1 MEKSNEFSEP
11 PILQIK
17 TNLDIPLTGRVT
29 IQIYKLIVSG
39 SVSQANIRA
48 QKGSLQAVFLVYLLL
63 PMEAALFGN
72 IFEKLFRYFSRIL
85 RDETRKGRAL
95 PPSIEIEY
103 VRPDGEK
110 MTIKLTGE
118 IEDFENI
125 FLFLTKSGLK

>member
-1 MEKSNEFSEP
+1 MEKSSEFSEP

-29 IQIYKLIVSG
+29 NQIYKLIVSG
-39 SVSQANIRA
+39 SASQADIKA
-48 QKGSLQAVFLVYLLL
+48 QKGSLLAIFLIYFFL
-63 PMEAALFGN
+63 PMEAVLLGKIYERLFA
-72 IFEKLFRYFSRIL
+72 YFSRIL
-85 RDETRKGRAL
+85 RDETRKGRPL

-118 IEDFENI
+118 VEDLENI
-125 FLFLTKSGLK
+125 VSFLKKSGLK